1 MSDPRIDLIRRLA
14 RRSSLPALQRTLEK
28 SRSEDIA
35 EAIKHLTPD
44 LRLVVWENVIDDPE
58 KLSEILSNLDG
69 NELTGLIQR
78 LNSNHIVHLLHLME
92 VDDQAD
98 LLQAL
103 PETLR
108 NNLLEQIQE
117 SERTQVED
125 LLAYPEDS
133 AGGLM
138 HIDVFRMPENAT
150 CREAITKLQELENVE
165 MVFYIYVEN
174 AFSQLVGV
182 LSMRSL
188 LTHSPS
194 KPLSEI
200 MSTDLIVA
208 DPAQSQE
215 DVATM
220 VSRYDLLAI
229 PVVDSDRS
237 LLGIITVDDIV
248 DVIQDMHAKDVLLMA
263 GLSEE
268 SNQNRSVLNAFK
280 QRFTWLL
287 VTLFGGIGMAELIN
301 AFESTLEAQ
310 AVLAGFIPVML
321 GTGGN
326 VGIQAATIAVRN
338 IATGHIDFE
347 GMTPLIWRECRVGIL
362 LGLSFALVL
371 GGYCLLR
378 EQDILLGLA
387 VGSSII
393 ITVIT
398 AAILGLLVPIFMD
411 RIGFD
416 PAVATGPF
424 VTTGIDLVA
433 IMIYFSTC
441 QLIMNI

>member
-14 RRSSLPALQRTLEK
+14 RRSSVPALQRTLEK
-28 SRSEDIA
+28 SRPEDIA

-44 LRLVVWENVIDDPE
+44 LRLVVWENVNADPE
-58 KLSEILSNLDG
+58 KQSEILANLDG
-69 NELTGLIQR
+69 LELTNLIQR
-78 LNSNHIVHLLHLME
+78 LNSSNVVHLLHLME
-92 VDDQAD
+92 VDDQTD

-103 PETLR
+103 PESLR
-108 NNLLEQIQE
+108 NELLAQIQE

-194 KPLSEI
+194 KPLNEI

-208 DPAQSQE
+208 HPEQSQE

-248 DVIQDMHAKDVLLMA
+248 DVIQEMHAKDVLLMA

-268 SNQNRSVLNAFK
+268 SSPNRSVFNAFK
-280 QRFTWLL
+280 QRFAWLL

-310 AVLAGFIPVML
+310 AILAGFIPVML

-347 GMTPLIWRECRVGIL
+347 GMSPLIWRECRVGIL
-362 LGLSFALVL
+362 LGISFAIVL
-371 GGYCLLR
+371 GSYCLIR
-378 EQDILLGLA
+378 EQDILLGMA

-393 ITVIT
+393 ITVFT

-433 IMIYFSTC
+433 ILIYFSTC
-441 QLIMNI
+441 QLIMDI

>member
-103 PETLR
+103 PETFR
-108 NNLLEQIQE
+108 NDLLEQIQE

-433 IMIYFSTC
+433 ILIYFSTC

>member
-78 LNSNHIVHLLHLME
+78 LNSHHIVHLLHLME

-108 NNLLEQIQE
+108 NDLLEQIQE

-433 IMIYFSTC
+433 ILIYFSTC

>member
-433 IMIYFSTC
+433 ILIYFSTC

>member
-14 RRSSLPALQRTLEK
+14 RRSSVPALQRTLEK

-44 LRLVVWENVIDDPE
+44 LRLVVWENVKDDPE

-78 LNSNHIVHLLHLME
+78 LNSSHIAHLLHLME

-103 PETLR
+103 PEPLR
-108 NNLLEQIQE
+108 N
-117 SERTQVED
+117 D
-125 LLAYPEDS
+125 LLAQIQNLS
-133 AGGLM
+133 ALKSKIFLHIQKTRLVVSCTLM
-138 HIDVFRMPENAT
+138 FLGCLKTQHAVKPSPNYRNL
-150 CREAITKLQELENVE
+150 KNVE

-208 DPAQSQE
+208 NPEQSQE

-248 DVIQDMHAKDVLLMA
+248 DVIQEMHAKDVLLMA

-268 SNQNRSVLNAFK
+268 AIKTGLFSMPSNSVSLGCWSLFWWNRDG
-280 QRFTWLL
+280 RT
-287 VTLFGGIGMAELIN
+287 
-301 AFESTLEAQ
+301 
-310 AVLAGFIPVML
+310 
-321 GTGGN
+321 
-326 VGIQAATIAVRN
+326 
-338 IATGHIDFE
+338 H
-347 GMTPLIWRECRVGIL
+347 
-362 LGLSFALVL
+362 
-371 GGYCLLR
+371 
-378 EQDILLGLA
+378 
-387 VGSSII
+387 
-393 ITVIT
+393 
-398 AAILGLLVPIFMD
+398 
-411 RIGFD
+411 
-416 PAVATGPF
+416 
-424 VTTGIDLVA
+424 
-433 IMIYFSTC
+433 
-441 QLIMNI
+441 